1 MSSRIHLRHHD
12 ERHRRPD
19 RDNTINGNR
28 MGVGPGGNA
37 RVTITQNRIF
47 NNGQPILSLPT
58 SAGGTTNPASPALL
72 GIDLAVNGVTPND
85 SAAGCADG
93 APDCDTGPNELQ
105 NFPVLSAGS
114 NWASNGTI
122 TLQGSLG
129 SRPNATFTIEFFASH
144 ALNAAGFGE
153 GEAYVGSTTVTT
165 NATGNATFS
174 FVAPNGNPL
183 HDGSTAAF
191 FTATATSAAGS
202 TSEFSVPL
210 SLAR

>member
-1 MSSRIHLRHHD
+1 VDVTTTASCPAENGVGSGPNVRSLQKPGLAVVDSGNVEIRGLEIRNFCIGVMLLRSHDNHIHHD
-12 ERHRRPD
+12 
-19 RDNTINGNR
+19 
-28 MGVGPGGNA
+28 
-37 RVTITQNRIF
+37 
-47 NNGQPILSLPT
+47 
-58 SAGGTTNPASPALL
+58 L
-72 GIDLAVNGVTPND
+72 GVNGVTLND
-85 SAAGCADG
+85 LSPPCAD

-114 NWASNGTI
+114 NWATNGTI
-122 TLQGSLG
+122 TLQGSLA

-153 GEAYVGSTTVTT
+153 GEAYIGAATVTT
-165 NATGNATFS
+165 DASGNATFS

-191 FTATATSAAGS
+191 FTTTATSAAGS